1 MKTWQLA
8 DDVVGGRSHHSLLM
22 LAIMRVSLQSGI
34 YIVFLFAASLAGIMK

>member
-8 DDVVGGRSHHSLLM
+8 DVVVGGRIHHSLLM
-22 LAIMRVSLQSGI
+22 HAIMRVSLQSGI